1 MECHLYCNI
10 EIICYNYKI
19 FNIKLEFPAYSDA
32 EIGYQFF
39 MSFGIFHLKSLNE
52 NY

>member
-1 MECHLYCNI
+1 MECHLHCNI
-10 EIICYNYKI
+10 EIICYNHKI

-39 MSFGIFHLKSLNE
+39 MSFGIFHLKSLIE

>member
-1 MECHLYCNI
+1 MECHLHCNI

-32 EIGYQFF
+32 EIGYNFL
-39 MSFGIFHLKSLNE
+39 SFGIFDLKSLNE